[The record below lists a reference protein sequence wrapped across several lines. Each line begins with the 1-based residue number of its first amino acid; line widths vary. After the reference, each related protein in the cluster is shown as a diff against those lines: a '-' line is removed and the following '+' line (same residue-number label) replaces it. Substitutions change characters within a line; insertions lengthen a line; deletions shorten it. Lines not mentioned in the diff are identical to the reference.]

1 MKGNDHVKDN
11 CIKICKEVIWY
22 VEVSKSTQYVW
33 YDEESIYR
41 YRRVYLYNVH
51 IPVYIHYTVVHV
63 DCGGKYSMIK
73 CTIWYIEE
81 SEVAVSAPA

>member
-33 YDEESIYR
+33 YVEESIYTGIGEYTCTMYI
-41 YRRVYLYNVH
+41 YRF
-51 IPVYIHYTVVHV
+51 IYT
-63 DCGGKYSMIK
+63 IQ
-73 CTIWYIEE
+73 
-81 SEVAVSAPA
+81 

>member
-33 YDEESIYR
+33 YVEESIHR

-81 SEVAVSAPA
+81 SEVDVSAPA